1 MGYTKMLTLKERR
14 DNFCHKIFAN
24 NQASLKFKE
33 LLSNETLS
41 NYELITIVRLIVLR
55 TLSHRNVL
63 LETIEDNFL
72 TFK

>member
-1 MGYTKMLTLKERR
+1 MLTLKESHE
-14 DNFCHKIFAN
+14 NFSDKIFAN
-24 NQASLKFKE
+24 NRANLKFKE